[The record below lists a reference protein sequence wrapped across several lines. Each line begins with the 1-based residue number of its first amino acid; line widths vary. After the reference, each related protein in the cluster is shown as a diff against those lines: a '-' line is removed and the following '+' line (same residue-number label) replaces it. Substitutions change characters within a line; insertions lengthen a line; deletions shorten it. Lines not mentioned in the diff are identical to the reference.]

1 MSSET
6 SHETLIFQPDV
17 RVTFGACEFDSL
29 RHELR
34 VHGQAVP
41 LSPRAFQLLA
51 RLLDRRPEVI
61 AKSELLEHLWPGTFV
76 SDASLHNL
84 VAELR
89 AAIGDTPQASRLIR
103 TVPRCGYGFIG
114 EVGESSAGAQPTS
127 NRGHFRP
134 QLISKRR
141 EWSLSEGTHVIG
153 RDPDCAVMIDAPK
166 VSRRHACIVVTG
178 GEATIEDLGSKNGT
192 YVNGRRV
199 KAITRLDD
207 GCRMRIGPVVVI
219 YRDPRTLP
227 STMTQRQR

>member
-1 MSSET
+1 MSSGT
-6 SHETLIFQPDV
+6 SHETLIFTADV

-34 VHGQAVP
+34 VHGQPVA

-51 RLLDRRPEVI
+51 LLVDRRPEVI
-61 AKSELLEHLWPGTFV
+61 AKADLLEHLWPGTFV

-84 VAELR
+84 VTEVR
-89 AAIGDTPQASRLIR
+89 AAIGDTPQASKLIR

-114 EVGESSAGAQPTS
+114 EVRESSAATQPTS
-127 NRGHFRP
+127 NRAGP

-141 EWSLSEGTHVIG
+141 EWSLSEGANVIG
-153 RDPDCAVMIDAPK
+153 RDPECAVTIDAPN
-166 VSRRHACIVVTG
+166 VSRRHACIVISG

-199 KAITRLDD
+199 KGITRLDD
-207 GCRMRIGPVVVI
+207 GCQMRIGPVVVI
-219 YRDPRTLP
+219 YRHSSALP

>member
-1 MSSET
+1 LSSGT
-6 SHETLIFQPDV
+6 SHETLIFSPDV

-34 VHGQAVP
+34 VHGRPVP
-41 LSPRAFQLLA
+41 LSPRAFRLLA
-51 RLLDRRPEVI
+51 LLLDRRPEVI
-61 AKSELLEHLWPGTFV
+61 AKSELLEQLWPGTFV

-84 VAELR
+84 VAEVR

-114 EVGESSAGAQPTS
+114 EAHDSSAGAQPTS
-127 NRGHFRP
+127 DAARLRP

-141 EWSLSEGTHVIG
+141 EWSLSEGTNVIG
-153 RDPDCAVMIDAPK
+153 RDPDCAVMIDAPN
-166 VSRRHACIVVTG
+166 VSRRHACIVVRG
-178 GEATIEDLGSKNGT
+178 GEVTIEDLGSKNGT

-199 KAITRLDD
+199 REITRLDD
-207 GCRMRIGPVVVI
+207 GCRMRIGPVVVT
-219 YRDPRTLP
+219 YRHPTALA